1 LAGTSQGFG
10 EKIRMKNNQ
19 QLEERLKA
27 LCSRGEVIPRTEK
40 NQYLKV
46 SYCGA
51 GKLISPKWNVKIY
64 TSGSIV
70 CNVEFL
76 LKKIL
81 ENSFVPAAG
90 HLSLIQID
98 DAGVGFPLCGAMVGV
113 TDGSQIWTDTVEVS
127 FFQSPKF
134 ERKQYLQEF
143 ANKGIGI
150 FSRLGFAPRTH
161 RVEICT
167 GFINTRLRDAL
178 REAGFDV
185 RVTEIKGLLQEEL
198 ERLFKGHIL
207 KETGQ
212 DLAYDIK
219 MIKNKEIPKYYYKV
233 LEWGKK
239 HAPYLLKSGWKSM
252 QA

>member
-1 LAGTSQGFG
+1 
-10 EKIRMKNNQ
+10 
-19 QLEERLKA
+19 
-27 LCSRGEVIPRTEK
+27 
-40 NQYLKV
+40 
-46 SYCGA
+46 
-51 GKLISPKWNVKIY
+51 
-64 TSGSIV
+64 V
-70 CNVEFL
+70 CNDEFL

-81 ENSFVPAAG
+81 ENSFVPAAE

-113 TDGSQIWTDTVEVS
+113 TDGKQIWTDTVEVS

-150 FSRLGFAPRTH
+150 FSRLGFAPATH

-178 REAGFDV
+178 RETGFDV

-212 DLAYDIK
+212 DMAYD
-219 MIKNKEIPKYYYKV
+219 PKKIREQDLGKTYYQV
-233 LEWGKK
+233 LNWGKRYVP
-239 HAPYLLKSGWKSM
+239 HLLKTGWDSM
-252 QA
+252 KG